1 MTTLITLPSGL
12 QYRDE
17 VIGTGTEAGKGSSFV
32 KVHYTGWLKNPDGTP
47 GKKFDCS
54 RERNQPFTFPIGVS
68 YVIPGWDH
76 GVKGMKVG
84 GRRTLYIP
92 PRLAYGPAGFGNVI
106 PPNADLIFDIELL
119 SA

>member
-1 MTTLITLPSGL
+1 MTELITHSSGL

-17 VIGTGTEAGKGSSFV
+17 VVGTGAEAGKGSSFV
-32 KVHYTGWLKNPDGTP
+32 KVHYTGWLKNPDGTA

-54 RERNQPFTFPIGVS
+54 RDRNQPFTFPLGTS

-92 PRLAYGPAGFGNVI
+92 PRLAYGPAGFGNLI
-106 PPNADLIFDIELL
+106 PPNADLIFDIELI

>member
-54 RERNQPFTFPIGVS
+54 RERNQPFTFPLGVS

-84 GRRTLYIP
+84 IP

-106 PPNADLIFDIELL
+106 PPNADLFFDIELL